1 MLNLLI
7 TACIEFD
14 LVPGLQTDLWYYN
27 GQPNVTDKSLKLVTG
42 QRAREI
48 CVMRQ
53 KLRKKEQFKKKL
65 FSVSSVV
72 LNVNLND

>member
-48 CVMRQ
+48 CIMRQ
-53 KLRKKEQFKKKL
+53 KLRKKKNKLYKKIIIRK
-65 FSVSSVV
+65 FSGT
-72 LNVNLND
+72 

>member
-1 MLNLLI
+1 MLNLQI

-53 KLRKKEQFKKKL
+53 KLRKKQNIFYKKIVIRK
-65 FSVSSVV
+65 FSGT
-72 LNVNLND
+72 